1 MQHRQAILQ
10 GLLALTLCL
19 PAAAQATWHV
29 DRNAQAPGLGTAD
42 QPFRTLR
49 YAAAYCLGRIGSPA
63 ASPAVERLAKLAEA
77 DDPMLATVA
86 IWAAL
91 QIEPDNQSRFE
102 QAIPM
107 LTTAL
112 EAEMQTVR
120 LEAAIALGDLGS
132 RAKTAIPA
140 LELLAE
146 DDPIRGIRDAARQS
160 LRKIRGS

>member
-1 MQHRQAILQ
+1 
-10 GLLALTLCL
+10 
-19 PAAAQATWHV
+19 
-29 DRNAQAPGLGTAD
+29 
-42 QPFRTLR
+42 
-49 YAAAYCLGRIGSPA
+49 
-63 ASPAVERLAKLAEA
+63 
-77 DDPMLATVA
+77 
-86 IWAAL
+86 
-91 QIEPDNQSRFE
+91 
-102 QAIPM
+102 